1 MTKWLDEAGTDA
13 SEDLS
18 VPNTDILESTELLQ
32 ASLQSVDTTLAI
44 LTEKELRRP
53 KESPSYYYPVW
64 GYARTR
70 LLHEPLRTN
79 PTNVSGTA
87 STPLVATRVNR
98 ENAETHLRIHYGVL
112 LEKEK
117 SKLHSNIRLL
127 ITNQKR
133 KAD

>member
-1 MTKWLDEAGTDA
+1 MATQLTKWLDEAGTDA

-70 LLHEPLRTN
+70 LPHEPLRTKAYQRIWYCKYPSCSYKGKQGERRDT
-79 PTNVSGTA
+79 PTHPLWC
-87 STPLVATRVNR
+87 ST
-98 ENAETHLRIHYGVL
+98 
-112 LEKEK
+112 
-117 SKLHSNIRLL
+117 
-127 ITNQKR
+127 
-133 KAD
+133 